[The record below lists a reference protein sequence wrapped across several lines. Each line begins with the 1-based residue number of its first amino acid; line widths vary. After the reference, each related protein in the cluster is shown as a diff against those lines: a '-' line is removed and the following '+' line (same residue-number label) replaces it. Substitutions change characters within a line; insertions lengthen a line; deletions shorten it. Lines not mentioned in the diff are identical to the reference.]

1 MAGEALLKV
10 QRSSALAIVAVL
22 GFTGCGGSS
31 DDHAN
36 APATQHGDQVPHVP
50 PTATDCVTLESL
62 GGTASVRGVVKLTGT
77 PPPREKVT
85 VTGDPICE
93 EAYRERP
100 LQSSD
105 VLVGP
110 DGGLANVFVY
120 VKRGFDAVR
129 FAVPTE
135 PVILDQ
141 NACMY
146 VPRVLG
152 LMVGQTLLLRNDDPT
167 LHNVHGLSSLD
178 RKRDFN
184 FGMPRRGTEVPKTFD
199 APEVMYRMKCDVHP
213 WMAAWI
219 GVLHHPAH
227 DVTDAAGAF
236 ELSRLPAGEYEIEA
250 WHERYGTLQRTV
262 VLVDGQAA
270 DVEFVF
276 PATP

>member
-1 MAGEALLKV
+1 MSGV
-10 QRSSALAIVAVL
+10 VRRSTLAIAAAL
-22 GFTGCGGSS
+22 GLAGCSGGSS
-31 DDHAN
+31 DDHSD
-36 APATQHGDQVPHVP
+36 APASQAGDTQTP
-50 PTATDCVTLESL
+50 PPAPQATGATLESL
-62 GGTASVRGVVKLTGT
+62 GGTASVRGVVRLTG
-77 PPPREKVT
+77 PPPARENVT
-85 VTGDPICE
+85 VTGDPTCE
-93 EAYRERP
+93 EAYRDHP

-120 VKRGFDAVR
+120 VKHGFDALR
-129 FAVPTE
+129 FTVPAE

-152 LMVGQTLLLRNDDPT
+152 LMVGQTLLLRNGDPT
-167 LHNVHGLSSLD
+167 LHNVHGLSSFD

-219 GVLHHPAH
+219 GVLEHPAH
-227 DVTDAAGAF
+227 DVSDAAGAF

-250 WHERYGTLQRTV
+250 WHERYGTLRRTV

-276 PATP
+276 AATP